1 MMFNSTAQ
9 AKIDSLQR
17 QATEAIQ
24 QYNKDVAAGGEP
36 AFPDWAIDLL
46 ALLDSNERM
55 VIALNEWKRFAANN
69 NWTAEDCTFLH
80 LTTEALA
87 RAGAV

>member
-1 MMFNSTAQ
+1 MMLSQ
-9 AKIDSLQR
+9 AAKDKAARLEQH
-17 QATEAIQ
+17 AKYAIE
-24 QYNKDVAAGGEP
+24 QYNKDVAKGGEP
-36 AFPDWAIDLL
+36 AFPDWALDLL

-55 VIALNEWKRFAANN
+55 VTALNEWKRFAANN
-69 NWTAEDCTFLH
+69 NWTGEDCTFLH